1 MAAPFSRTL
10 RALAADSGWGSR
22 LLWVVAALL
31 AGAWIAWFLLGAKS
45 R

>member
-10 RALAADSGWGSR
+10 RALEADSGWGSR
-22 LLWVVAALL
+22 LVWVVAALL
-31 AGAWIAWFLLGAKS
+31 AGAWIAWFLLLAKS